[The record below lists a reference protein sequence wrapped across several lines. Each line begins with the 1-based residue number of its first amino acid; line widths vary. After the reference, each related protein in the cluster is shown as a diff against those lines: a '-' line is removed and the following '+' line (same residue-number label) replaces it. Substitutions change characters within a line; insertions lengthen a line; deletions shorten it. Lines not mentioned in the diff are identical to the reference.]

1 MFIYFYFFIFI
12 NCEFNL
18 FEIYP
23 KKIAKSNTIK
33 IIHKTKNSLNKIF
46 CVFGVLENNNGKK
59 IEEEMLNWLI
69 PNYNI
74 YIVYQKYPG
83 KLFEYPAL
91 KFAQYLIKKTNITL
105 LLYIHSKGAFYPNRD
120 NIQKVVRELW
130 KFEFSGNNIKKY
142 ITPIINNQADVTTLF
157 TNPSKI
163 TWFNGFYISYRAFNI
178 IGNLNKKLKKRRHV
192 FEILFRGTNARVL
205 GILENNVKK
214 AHPVARKYLKKIKL
228 KNNFNDL

>member
-12 NCEFNL
+12 YCEFNL
-18 FEIYP
+18 FDIYP
-23 KKIAKSNTIK
+23 KNIVESNTIT
-33 IIHKTKNSLNKIF
+33 IIHKTKNSIDKIL

-91 KFAQYLIKKTNITL
+91 KFAQYLIKKTNQTL

-120 NIQKVVRELW
+120 NIQSVVRELW
-130 KFEFSGNNIKKY
+130 KYEFSGYNIKKY
-142 ITPIINNQADVTTLF
+142 ITPIINNQADVTTIF
-157 TNPSKI
+157 ASRNQT
-163 TWFNGFYISYRAFNI
+163 TWFNGFYISDRAFNI
-178 IGNLNKKLKKRRHV
+178 IGNLDKKLIKSRHI
-192 FEILFRGTNARVL
+192 FETLFLGTKARVL
-205 GILENNVKK
+205 GIIENNVEKP
-214 AHPVARKYLKKIKL
+214 HPVARKYFEKIKL